1 MLQVK
6 IYTKK
11 GDDGT
16 TGLLYG
22 GRISK
27 ADAGPEAYGTVD
39 EAVAALGIARA
50 AADGDL
56 AERILAVQ
64 RAMFVVGA
72 ELATDP
78 ANRDKLEDGLTR
90 VTTEMVGKLERSIDE
105 VVDIRGLPTEFVV
118 PGGSAVAAGL
128 DLARTIVRRA
138 ERRSVAAAVEGQVV
152 PFLNRL
158 ADYLYVLARLAEAEW
173 VPSKES
179 S

>member
-1 MLQVK
+1 MK

-16 TGLLYG
+16 TGLFYG

-56 AERILAVQ
+56 AERILTVQ

-78 ANRDKLEDGLTR
+78 SNRDKLEDGVSR
-90 VTTEMVGKLERSIDE
+90 VTAAMVDDLERSIDE
-105 VVDIRGLPTEFVV
+105 VVEARGLPTEFVV
-118 PGGSAVAAGL
+118 PGGSAAAAGL
-128 DLARTIVRRA
+128 DLARTIVRRG
-138 ERRSVAAAVEGQVV
+138 ERRSVAAEVGGQVV

-158 ADYLYVLARLAEAEW
+158 ADYLFVLARLAEDEW
-173 VPSKES
+173 IPSKEES
-179 S
+179 